1 MKANKVGSFTLGL
14 TLIVFGFLFLLH
26 TLSIPISYMFIFRL
40 WPIMFLLLGGEIL
53 FHYFHNREE
62 RISIDAG
69 SFILF
74 FLLGGFAV
82 VMAIGELA
90 IEYYKNCPQ

>member
-1 MKANKVGSFTLGL
+1 MKTNKVGILTLGL

-26 TLSIPISYMFIFRL
+26 TLAIPISYEFIVRL

-53 FHYFHNREE
+53 FHYFHNKNESLSLD
-62 RISIDAG
+62 IG

-74 FLLGGFAV
+74 FFLGGFTV
-82 VMAIGELA
+82 VMAIGEMA
-90 IEYYKNCPQ
+90 MEYYKNYPQ